1 MSGGRCELGI
11 TWRSHIRCVCGV
23 AYWLCV
29 VRRKNEVN
37 ARRTRLLLGWVTS
50 RASIPSRHVTSQL
63 GQLNLRP
70 TWVAKSSTSLIW
82 LGLKAW
88 FQFLT

>member
-29 VRRKNEVN
+29 VRRKNKVN
-37 ARRTRLLLGWVTS
+37 ASRARLLLGWVTTG

-63 GQLNLRP
+63 GQLNLHAAG
-70 TWVAKSSTSLIW
+70 VAKASTSLIW
-82 LGLKAW
+82 LGLKAGR
-88 FQFLT
+88 TS